1 MRFADDQDLG
11 SDGFSAQERSNYR
24 SLYNTRSRTEAVR
37 NLIIEMRVLAKRCSP
52 AAVPALER
60 AEANVVTAIDEMR
73 RDLAILMGDET

>member
-1 MRFADDQDLG
+1 MRYADDQDLG
-11 SDGFSAQERSNYR
+11 SDGFTPAQRYVYHMI
-24 SLYNTRSRTEAVR
+24 YNTRSRTEAVR
-37 NLIIEMRVLAKRCSP
+37 NLIIEIRVLCKRCNP